1 MTQGSRGT
9 PNGHIGVQLFI
20 FLDFRI
26 PLGVSWDPLWRRVCD
41 FSMILDAKMGDGS
54 QVHVFGDPG
63 MEMMPECNGCMCYK
77 HSKNN
82 GFREIS
88 RFPLIP

>member
-1 MTQGSRGT
+1 MDTLGSRCS
-9 PNGHIGVQLFI
+9 
-20 FLDFRI
+20 FLSI
-26 PLGVSWDPLWRRVCD
+26 LGCLLGVSWDPLWRRVCD
-41 FSMILDAKMGDGS
+41 FSMILDAKVGDGS
-54 QVHVFGDPG
+54 QVHVFGVPG

-77 HSKNN
+77 HCKNN